1 MCDNLVKIYKVA
13 DLEVVALQGLDLL
26 IELGEFVALIG
37 ASGSG
42 KSTLLNILGGLDVPS
57 AGRAVVAG
65 YQLDQLG
72 TAEQTRYLRQV
83 IGFVWQQT
91 ARNLLPY
98 LTALENVALPM
109 ILDGVSDH
117 ARMSRAREL
126 LREVDLA
133 DRADF
138 RPDRLSGGE
147 QQRVAI
153 AVALANGPD
162 VILADEPTGQ
172 LDTATGHQIFELFRR
187 LNRDLGVTIV
197 VATHD
202 PLVSEQ
208 VARTVA
214 IRDGRVSSET
224 LRQRSVTGEGDH
236 HVDQHRIRRAGPG
249 GPAAA
254 AAGACRGAG
263 AGEPGPSRA
272 RGRPRRGV
280 AGCARGAAGSD
291 LPRRCRSGP
300 RHRRRPSHPRS
311 RRASPD
317 ARVPSRAPAPPAPA
331 PAPTWERPDP
341 ALAPARPRRPMTGAP
356 PMVLATGLCR
366 DFQNG
371 SDVVHAVADVDLRV
385 ERGEL
390 VAVRGRSGSGKTT
403 LLSLIGGLDRPTSGD
418 LAIDGA
424 SLVGMGQADL
434 VEMRRRRVG
443 FIFQAFGLLSILSA
457 AENVEV
463 PLRLVS
469 ADVREREERVA
480 SLLDVVGLADRA
492 RHRPH
497 ELSGGEQQR
506 VAIARALAN
515 RPDLLLADEPT
526 GQLDSGHGPLDHDPA
541 PDHRPPRGRH
551 RPHRHPR
558 PDAHRPRR
566 PRRRTQGRA
575 RRRVVAFFGPADEP
589 VSARYEPYS
598 CYAKP
603 GLLTATI
610 GDHADAI
617 PSSMR
622 A

>member
-1 MCDNLVKIYKVA
+1 
-13 DLEVVALQGLDLL
+13 
-26 IELGEFVALIG
+26 
-37 ASGSG
+37 
-42 KSTLLNILGGLDVPS
+42 
-57 AGRAVVAG
+57 
-65 YQLDQLG
+65 
-72 TAEQTRYLRQV
+72 
-83 IGFVWQQT
+83 
-91 ARNLLPY
+91 
-98 LTALENVALPM
+98 
-109 ILDGVSDH
+109 
-117 ARMSRAREL
+117 MSRAREL

-187 LNRDLGVTIV
+187 LNHDMGVTIV

-224 LRQRSVTGEGDH
+224 LRSRSITGEGDH
-236 HVDQHRIRRAGPG
+236 HVISTEYAVLDRAGRLQLPRAHVEALG
-249 GPAAA
+249 LAQS
-254 AAGACRGAG
+254 GA
-263 AGEPGPSRA
+263 PRA
-272 RGRPRRGV
+272 RGGPRRGV
-280 AGCARGAAGSD
+280 ARPAGDTGSATDRRG
-291 LPRRCRSGP
+291 RR
-300 RHRRRPSHPRS
+300 
-311 RRASPD
+311 
-317 ARVPSRAPAPPAPA
+317 
-331 PAPTWERPDP
+331 ERPGR
-341 ALAPARPRRPMTGAP
+341 AMTGNP
-356 PMVLATGLCR
+356 PMIEARGLCR

-371 SDVVHAVADVDLRV
+371 SDVVHAVADVDLRI

-403 LLSLIGGLDRPTSGD
+403 LLSLIGGLDRPTAGD
-418 LAIDGA
+418 LAIDGE
-424 SLVGMGQADL
+424 SLVGMGQSDL

-469 ADVREREERVA
+469 ADVRERDERVA
-480 SLLDVVGLADRA
+480 ALLEVVGLGDRA

-526 GQLDSGHGPLDHDPA
+526 GQLNSGTGRAIMTLLRTIVRREGVTALIATHDPMLIDLA
-541 PDHRPPRGRH
+541 D
-551 RPHRHPR
+551 
-558 PDAHRPRR
+558 
-566 PRRRTQGRA
+566 
-575 RRRVVAFFGPADEP
+575 RVVELRDGRIVA
-589 VSARYEPYS
+589 
-598 CYAKP
+598 
-603 GLLTATI
+603 
-610 GDHADAI
+610 
-617 PSSMR
+617 
-622 A
+622 